1 MCVCVCV
8 QVGLGLGYLELPQ
21 INYKLSVEHKD
32 SKVKLD
38 IMPDLRLVREL
49 LKLEHHH
56 SPTK

>member
-1 MCVCVCV
+1 M
-8 QVGLGLGYLELPQ
+8 GYLELPQ